1 MNLPTAADGLSA
13 PTAPRGDHE
22 QAAVT
27 PAGARH
33 AVAELLRRA
42 GIGLDGVTAADALL
56 ITSELVTN
64 AIRHG
69 GGVTGFRTGTADGA
83 LHLSVSDANP
93 HTPVARTAE
102 PEHPGG
108 FGWPLI
114 QRLAERVE
122 ITPLADGKTITI
134 VVRLT

>member
-1 MNLPTAADGLSA
+1 MNLPT
-13 PTAPRGDHE
+13 TAGGPSGATVRRDDPA
-22 QAAVT
+22 QAEVT

-33 AVAELLRRA
+33 AVAELLGQA

-56 ITSELVTN
+56 VTSELVTN

-69 GGVTGFRTGTADGA
+69 GGITRFRTGTADGA

-93 HTPVARTAE
+93 HVPFARTAE
-102 PEHPGG
+102 PDHPGG

-122 ITPLADGKTITI
+122 ITPLTDGKTITV